1 MREMHWIKG
10 SAVICIAIY
19 FQYWFGYVNDD
30 KFEKM

>member
-10 SAVICIAIY
+10 LAAIFIAIY
-19 FQYWFGYVNDD
+19 VQYWFGYVNDD